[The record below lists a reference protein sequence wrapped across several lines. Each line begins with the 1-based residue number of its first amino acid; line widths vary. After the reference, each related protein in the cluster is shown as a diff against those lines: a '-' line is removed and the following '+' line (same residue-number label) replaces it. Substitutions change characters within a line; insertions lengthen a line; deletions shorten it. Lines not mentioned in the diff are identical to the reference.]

1 MEKEDKLV
9 VAVIVAAIV
18 GYYVGGYTGFFPFL
32 ADDIVVQ
39 EIGYCTMIICGVV
52 GFCTRAVLRSI
63 NWRQGDEPSEDKDED
78 GGTAEDK

>member
-1 MEKEDKLV
+1 MEKEDKYV
-9 VAVIVAAIV
+9 VGAIIAAIV
-18 GYYVGGYTGFFPFL
+18 GYYVGAYTNFFPFV
-32 ADDIVVQ
+32 ADDIVVK

-63 NWRQGDEPSEDKDED
+63 NRRQGDEPSEDKDED